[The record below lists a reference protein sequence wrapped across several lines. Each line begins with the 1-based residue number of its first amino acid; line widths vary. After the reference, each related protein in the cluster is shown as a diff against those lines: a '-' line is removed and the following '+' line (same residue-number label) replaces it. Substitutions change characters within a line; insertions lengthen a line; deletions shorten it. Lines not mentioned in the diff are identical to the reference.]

1 MAELKF
7 KRKKMIRFLISAIGL
22 FLLGIMAGLIAWIIW
37 YRSCDHTDRLLAQH
51 RSLANIEEKLV
62 SDSSG
67 YREVAFK
74 LTDQRGQVTRGEL
87 RFPAG
92 TKRPLPALLILGGH
106 GTGARAADLIDLE
119 EPAVI
124 CAMDYPPYPERKI
137 RFLEAPHLIHTLD
150 SSAVAAVGMAQN
162 VLDYLFA
169 KPEVDTSRVTVIGA
183 SFGVPFAVIAAAL
196 DHRPKGLVLLYGSA
210 DLEKLIDW
218 NLRRKIRCWPLRK
231 AASFILGTLTAPFEP
246 LSYINR
252 IYPRP
257 LLMVNSRDDE
267 KIPLPCVDLLYRQA
281 REPKEI
287 IWLNSSHI
295 HPSNRNLIDSLT
307 RIVSG
312 WLKKN
317 DLLWSEKS

>member
-1 MAELKF
+1 MADYKF
-7 KRKKMIRFLISAIGL
+7 KGKKIIKLLILAIGL
-22 FLLGIMAGLIAWIIW
+22 FLIGTTAGFITWIIW

-51 RSLANIEEKLV
+51 RNLAGIEEKLV
-62 SDSSG
+62 SDSGGS
-67 YREVAFK
+67 RELAFK
-74 LTDQRGQVTRGEL
+74 LIDQKGQVTRGEL

-106 GTGARAADLIDLE
+106 GTGARAADLINLE

-137 RFLEAPHLIHTLD
+137 RFLEAPHLVYALD

-162 VLDYLFA
+162 VLDYLFS
-169 KPEVDTSRVTVIGA
+169 KPEIDTSRVTVIGA
-183 SFGVPFAVIAAAL
+183 SFGVPFAVIAVAL

-218 NLRRKIRCWPLRK
+218 NLRQKIRCGPLRK
-231 AASFILGTLTAPFEP
+231 AASLILGTLTTPFEP
-246 LSYINR
+246 LSYIDR
-252 IYPRP
+252 ISPRP
-257 LLMVNSRDDE
+257 LLMVNSREDE

-287 IWLNSSHI
+287 IWLDSSHL
-295 HPSNRNLIDSLT
+295 HPSNRDLIDSLT
-307 RIVSG
+307 RTVSS

-317 DLLWSEKS
+317 GLL